1 MRGSTRCHSYTE
13 SSSNTNRSTNSLLY
27 SYGNISRDHLK
38 VTRCDEWPAAPRSSR
53 LLTGDFRGSAFQSNV
68 PYFFFF
74 NLGNVGFG
82 SQPKEVKET
91 YPPFVYMFLLCMLR
105 FQILDPN
112 VSVF

>member
-1 MRGSTRCHSYTE
+1 MNGQQHPGALI
-13 SSSNTNRSTNSLLY
+13 SLQGILEAVP
-27 SYGNISRDHLK
+27 SRVIYLI
-38 VTRCDEWPAAPRSSR
+38 
-53 LLTGDFRGSAFQSNV
+53 
-68 PYFFFF
+68 FFFF

-112 VSVF
+112 VSVFCPLILEQ